1 MRAQERTTW
10 RLLWLASSALT
21 LGHPAQAQTPAPAQP
36 EAIESMVVTAQR
48 RQERLQ
54 DVPVAIDAFKG
65 KDLQAA
71 QVTQPVDLAS
81 HVPNLVV
88 KNAVG
93 NTAPVFSLRGISL
106 NDFATN
112 GTQPVGVYVDDVY
125 IVNNSQL
132 SFQLMDME
140 RVEVLKGPQG
150 TLYGRNTTA
159 GAVSFIT
166 NKPTQTFGAGVSVTV
181 GDYGLISTDSY
192 VNGPLTSSLSA
203 RLSVSGERQFDGYFH
218 NDLDNKDWGQT
229 RRVAARGQVLW
240 DGGDTTVL
248 VNLHGGIDHSDD
260 WYYKYIADASG
271 LPLGQQLQ
279 NIANSD
285 GPNIFHGLHTIL
297 PYIDNQSDGGAITVQ
312 HDFPGFSLKSITGAE
327 QMLYARTE
335 DYGSV
340 PPPDGQNRYAGHL
353 GTVSEEVR
361 LTSSTPGFW
370 NWIVGGFAGHD
381 RLNENDI
388 YNELSNPIYEGYI
401 FNERYVQN
409 TTSLAIFTSNVFQLL
424 PGLRLTL
431 GGRFTHEERHYQGG
445 TLVQQSDPAFAFDTC
460 PCVVDTKLTYNVPT
474 GKAGLDYRLGNVL
487 LYGNVS
493 NGYKAG
499 GVTGFYV
506 TDTKAKE
513 PYQPEFINAY
523 EIGAKSDW
531 LNGRLRLN
539 ASLFYYD
546 YRDLQAFGVIDN
558 EFRIFNITK
567 SRIDGSEIEA
577 NIIPFDGLEI
587 DSGLG
592 LLDARVNKSDVGG
605 VLPGY
610 TLGNAPKI
618 ELDNTIT
625 YKIPLS
631 GGRTLATVLEAS
643 FRGSTYYYVQN
654 NPLQRQEGYW
664 LFNPRIT
671 LSGPNDRWSATA
683 FIKNAGNRHYFREIF
698 DDAADVIGF
707 PAPPLTFGFSLNYR
721 WN

>member
-1 MRAQERTTW
+1 
-10 RLLWLASSALT
+10 
-21 LGHPAQAQTPAPAQP
+21 
-36 EAIESMVVTAQR
+36 MVVTAQR
-48 RQERLQ
+48 RKERLQ

-65 KDLQAA
+65 SDLRAA
-71 QVTQPVDLAS
+71 QVTQPIDLAS

-166 NKPTQTFGAGVSVTV
+166 NKPTQTFGAGVSLTI

-192 VNGPLTSSLSA
+192 VNGPLTSNISA

-240 DGGDTTVL
+240 DGGNTTVL
-248 VNLHGGIDHSDD
+248 VNFHGGIDHSDD

-285 GPNIFHGLHTIL
+285 GSNIFHGLHTIL
-297 PYIDNQSDGGAITVQ
+297 PYIDNQSDGAAVTVQ

-361 LTSSTPGFW
+361 LTSSTSGFW

-388 YNELSNPIYEGYI
+388 YNELENPIYEGYI

-431 GGRFTHEERHYQGG
+431 GGRLTHEERHYQGG
-445 TLVQQSDPAFAFDTC
+445 TLVLQSDPAFAFDTC

-523 EIGAKSDW
+523 EVGAKSDW
-531 LNGRLRLN
+531 LAGRLRLN

-592 LLDARVNKSDVGG
+592 LLDTRVNKSDVGG

-625 YKIPLS
+625 YKMPLS
-631 GGRTLATVLEAS
+631 GERTLAAVLEAS

-664 LFNPRIT
+664 LFNPRLT

-707 PAPPLTFGFSLNYR
+707 PAPPLTFGFSLSYR
-721 WN
+721 WS